1 MQIPYG
7 YESTVFI
14 SVSNDIFQWK
24 SVFNSGTISRSC
36 KCDSSSIG
44 HESVLSDSSSCT
56 HNMFAFFRRQKKQ
69 AGGNKKTKKQSGLE
83 LINEIQCVPVEKYEI
98 NFCNSFITP
107 YLKSESTNPTKA
119 QQTMGNT
126 ESSSKKSNVQSV
138 DACYQPASVTFNNNA
153 HKGIETKQC
162 KTQDPSCENG
172 TTATQCADKNLA
184 EKTSVI
190 NDHAAGTSQSVR
202 KVQEPKTIT
211 EVVNEPF
218 TLQQTTNKSS
228 ADDKPTDTA
237 AHKEKNNNSSA
248 TQYSGHSKPTF
259 SKEVSHDDAN
269 YQEDFGTAPSSP
281 TSECINQSS
290 VSGHEYIR
298 STARDVFF
306 KPLKPASECDT
317 LDEVEKCSDNSRV
330 QQSDN
335 LTSDVRK
342 HSVEDNIN
350 KNVCTSTAISE
361 MIITEKTDVDLIS
374 TKEQSEFRNDICDQ
388 ASILNTESLKKKND
402 SFDEFARGG
411 DKIQTYQNNI
421 ISAEVSSSSKSVS
434 DENIQIVRT
443 KDKLVKNEQPNFCG
457 KSQTISDFIPQNDTK
472 IESFNNFH
480 DQIHSD
486 HLESSISSTYSDEDD
501 EFEEADSRQDEPKK
515 LDTYE
520 YRPPHHIFSFN
531 NVKQAGI
538 QIPDITITESSDSEG
553 ESDYEIEG
561 YQDQC
566 YERIYPSV
574 LYDITEVDES
584 FSDTSDVEPRGFDD
598 K

>member
-1 MQIPYG
+1 
-7 YESTVFI
+7 
-14 SVSNDIFQWK
+14 
-24 SVFNSGTISRSC
+24 
-36 KCDSSSIG
+36 
-44 HESVLSDSSSCT
+44 
-56 HNMFAFFRRQKKQ
+56 MFAFFRRQKKQ

-98 NFCNSFITP
+98 NFCNSFVAP
-107 YLKSESTNPTKA
+107 YLKSESTNPTRP

-126 ESSSKKSNVQSV
+126 GSSSKKSNVQSV
-138 DACYQPASVTFNNNA
+138 DACYHPASVTFNKNV
-153 HKGIETKQC
+153 HKGVETKQC
-162 KTQDPSCENG
+162 NTQDSSCDSV
-172 TTATQCADKNLA
+172 TTATQCAGEKLV
-184 EKTSVI
+184 EKTFLI
-190 NDHAAGTSQSVR
+190 NDHAEGISQSVR
-202 KVQEPKTIT
+202 KVQEPKTTI
-211 EVVNEPF
+211 EVVNAPF
-218 TLQQTTNKSS
+218 TQQQTTNKFS
-228 ADDKPTDTA
+228 ADDKQTDVA
-237 AHKEKNNNSSA
+237 AHEEKINNSSA
-248 TQYSGHSKPTF
+248 TQYSGHSEPTF

-306 KPLKPASECDT
+306 KPLKPARECDT
-317 LDEVEKCSDNSRV
+317 LDEVEKRSDSNRV

-342 HSVEDNIN
+342 HVVEDSLN
-350 KNVCTSTAISE
+350 KSLCTSTVVSE
-361 MIITEKTDVDLIS
+361 MIMTEKTDIDLIS
-374 TKEQSEFRNDICDQ
+374 TKEPSEFRDDICDQ
-388 ASILNTESLKKKND
+388 ASILNTESLKKKNY
-402 SFDEFARGG
+402 SFDEFARLG

-421 ISAEVSSSSKSVS
+421 IKINNAPAQCDSQGINIEIGTSENFERTDFSAEVLSRPSSKSVS
-434 DENIQIVRT
+434 DENSQIVRT

-457 KSQTISDFIPQNDTK
+457 KTQTISDLIPQNYTK
-472 IESFNNFH
+472 IESLNNFH

-486 HLESSISSTYSDEDD
+486 HLDSSISSTCSDEDD
-501 EFEEADSRQDEPKK
+501 EFVEADSRQDEPNK

-520 YRPPHHIFSFN
+520 YRPPFHIFSFN

-561 YQDQC
+561 YQNQC
-566 YERIYPSV
+566 YERIYPSI
-574 LYDITEVDES
+574 LYDITEVDEP
-584 FSDTSDVEPRGFDD
+584 FSDTSDVELCGFDD